1 MKRTCL
7 ATASALLALSTA
19 AAQTARVP
27 LTTGLTFTTTL
38 HSGLVA
44 STGSAPIAD
53 TEIVYSVAGSSADQ
67 VLFRFAVSAPNDAS
81 AGKLLDGVPRTFER
95 TVRREDLRAA
105 TRLTV
110 LISSTDPALLPG
122 QTFATTSTAVL
133 RALHDAGSVAF
144 VLGVNEPEQGLSALA
159 SLAGGVRPGANRDS
173 SAAFVGSAVSAML
186 SSMSLSRHY
195 YRGTLERVGTAAEPF
210 SVLLDGRRTTVPA
223 VHVRGDLRF
232 SDRKLTPQIWWLD
245 DVDNPLT
252 LKWSADGVYET
263 VTRIET
269 AAEPTR
275 GAGVVAEGLTG
286 RGCRA
291 ELSGVYF
298 TTASAQ
304 VLDAS
309 LPALERFAALMREH
323 ADWRVTIEGHTD
335 NVGAAEYNLDLSTRR
350 AAAVGDVL
358 IRRLGI
364 PAARLQ
370 MRGYGLTRPIETNAT
385 DEGRAHNRRV
395 EVTRVCS
402 GGI

>member
-1 MKRTCL
+1 M
-7 ATASALLALSTA
+7 
-19 AAQTARVP
+19 
-27 LTTGLTFTTTL
+27 
-38 HSGLVA
+38 
-44 STGSAPIAD
+44 
-53 TEIVYSVAGSSADQ
+53 
-67 VLFRFAVSAPNDAS
+67 
-81 AGKLLDGVPRTFER
+81 
-95 TVRREDLRAA
+95 
-105 TRLTV
+105 
-110 LISSTDPALLPG
+110 
-122 QTFATTSTAVL
+122 
-133 RALHDAGSVAF
+133 
-144 VLGVNEPEQGLSALA
+144 
-159 SLAGGVRPGANRDS
+159 
-173 SAAFVGSAVSAML
+173 
-186 SSMSLSRHY
+186 
-195 YRGTLERVGTAAEPF
+195 
-210 SVLLDGRRTTVPA
+210 LLDGRRTTVPA